1 MEFVGRED
9 EIAELR
15 RIRTISAKES
25 RFTVISGR
33 RRVGKTELVD
43 RALNDGKTP
52 YLYFLISRRAEKD
65 LCALLHEETNKVL
78 SRPILGE
85 ANRFAQIFEAILQ
98 YSTEKPLTLVIDE
111 FQEFDWI
118 DSAIFNDIQGVWD
131 QLHKKARLNLVVC
144 GSVDRMMNRI
154 FFDKNEPLYG
164 RNTGKIELR
173 PFTTSVVK
181 SVFRSGAPK
190 GTNRDLLALWAMT
203 GGVARYVEIFAD
215 NGAWT
220 RKAMLKTVFG
230 LSTSYVDEGR
240 VSLGEEFGKDCGVYF
255 SILSAIAAGRTSY
268 AEIKNIIGTDIGG
281 QLTKLESTYSFIE
294 KVQPYREKSATR
306 NFLYR
311 IDDEFF
317 RFWFRFVLKYQ
328 HLMAQKQYATVQ
340 AVVDRDF
347 DTFAG
352 RSLERYFRQKFLEE
366 GVYTKIGGW
375 WDRKGENEID
385 LVCENELTGALD
397 FYEVKTDPSRFDSSA
412 LEAKVVSFFA
422 KNPDLKPGTH
432 ERKCLSLTDM

>member
-1 MEFVGRED
+1 MDFVGREE

-33 RRVGKTELVD
+33 RRVGKTELVE
-43 RALNDGKTP
+43 RTLNDGKSP

-65 LCALLHEETNKVL
+65 LCLLLQEEANKVL
-78 SRPILGE
+78 ARPILGE
-85 ANRFAQIFEAILQ
+85 AHRFAQIFEAVLQ
-98 YSTEKPLTLVIDE
+98 YSEESPLTLVIDE

-118 DSAIFNDIQGVWD
+118 NPAIYSDIQGVWD
-131 QLHKKARLNLVVC
+131 RLHKKARLNLVVC

-173 PFTTSVVK
+173 PFTPFEVK
-181 SVFRSGAPK
+181 SVFLSGAPK
-190 GTNRDLLALWAMT
+190 GSNRDLLALWAMT

-240 VSLGEEFGKDCGVYF
+240 VALGEEFGKDCGVYF
-255 SILSAIAAGRTSY
+255 SILSAIASGRTSY
-268 AEIKNIIGTDIGG
+268 AEIKNVIGTEVGG
-281 QLTKLESTYSFIE
+281 QLTKLEGTYSFIK

-306 NFLYR
+306 NFLYQ

-340 AVVDRDF
+340 AIVERDF
-347 DTFAG
+347 DVFAG
-352 RSLERYFRQKFLEE
+352 RSLERYFRQKLLEE
-366 GVYTKIGGW
+366 GSYTKIGGW

-385 LVCENELTGALD
+385 LVCVNELTGALD
-397 FYEVKTDPSRFDSSA
+397 FYEVKTDHSRFDSSA
-412 LEAKVVSFFA
+412 LEAKVSSFFA
-422 KNPDLKPGTH
+422 KNPDLRAGSHKL
-432 ERKCLSLTDM
+432 ECLSLSDM